1 MRWYGVLGALALA
14 ACGPSQPAA
23 TVVDLMDA
31 DRAFAAATAEQG
43 SAGWVSWFAED
54 GTMFRA
60 GQPVIG
66 HDAIRD
72 LMAPALD
79 GGRYSLTWEPKA
91 GEIAASGDLGY
102 TRGRWES
109 RSTGA
114 DGAVTVQTGSY
125 VTIWRRLA
133 DGSWKVTLDIGSPDD
148 E

>member
-1 MRWYGVLGALALA
+1 MRWYGLFGVMVFV

-31 DRAFAAATAEQG
+31 DREFARLTAQQG
-43 SAGWVSWFAED
+43 SEGWVSFFAED
-54 GTMFRA
+54 GTMFR
-60 GQPVIG
+60 GGSPVIG
-66 HDAIRD
+66 HDAIREI
-72 LMAPALD
+72 MAPALD
-79 GGRYSLTWEPKA
+79 GDRFSLTWEPET

-114 DGAVTVQTGSY
+114 DGATTVRTGSY
-125 VTIWRRLA
+125 VTIWKRVE
-133 DGSWKVTLDIGSPDD
+133 DGSWKVTLDIGNPDD